1 MSWGREMVNSCGTA
15 KSYSEM
21 SLTEIVLIDERC
33 LERECF
39 VRGIEAA
46 QPSVSV
52 HAFAKID
59 DWIGRIGQ
67 TEPPAAIL
75 YSTLGRRIAERN
87 VADEIVSLEKA
98 ARPVPVIVLSP
109 FEDLSEMI
117 AALDCGARGYIPA
130 SLGIEAML
138 TAVRL
143 SVEGAV
149 FMTAASIL
157 AMRGAIETQ
166 RAPIA
171 LVAQRGPG
179 LVEEQFTARQS
190 AVADRLRRGKPN
202 KLIAYELN
210 MCEST
215 VKVHI
220 RNIMKKLRVT
230 NRTEA
235 GFKLNVLVSES
246 ERGSMFG
253 GAGPTAAD
261 LAPERS
267 GADAGVLAR
276 TASHSSSATAP
287 APG

>member
-1 MSWGREMVNSCGTA
+1 MVNLHGSVRPC
-15 KSYSEM
+15 SEQI
-21 SLTEIVLIDERC
+21 SSKIALIDERC

-39 VRGIEAA
+39 VRGIEAV
-46 QPSVSV
+46 QPHVSV
-52 HAFAKID
+52 HAFAKTS
-59 DWIGRIGQ
+59 DWIKQIGQ
-67 TEPPAAIL
+67 TESPVAIL
-75 YSTLGRRIAERN
+75 YSTLGRRISERN
-87 VADEIVSLEKA
+87 VADEIAALEKA
-98 ARPVPVIVLSP
+98 SRPIPVIVLSP

-143 SVEGAV
+143 SAEGAV

-157 AMRGAIETQ
+157 ALRDAVETPK
-166 RAPIA
+166 ASEPV
-171 LVAQRGPG
+171 VAQRGMSV
-179 LVEEQFTARQS
+179 VEDQFTARQS

-220 RNIMKKLRVT
+220 RNIMKKLRAT

-235 GFKLNVLVSES
+235 GFKLNLLVAES
-246 ERGSMFG
+246 GRSAAFG
-253 GAGPTAAD
+253 GDGAIAAA
-261 LAPERS
+261 LAPERIGS
-267 GADAGVLAR
+267 DGR
-276 TASHSSSATAP
+276 MASHSSSATAP
-287 APG
+287 GPG

>member
-1 MSWGREMVNSCGTA
+1 MGHHAMTNSYEVA
-15 KSYSEM
+15 KSS
-21 SLTEIVLIDERC
+21 SGLNFTKIALIDERC

-39 VRGIEAA
+39 VRGIEAV
-46 QPSVSV
+46 QPSISV
-52 HAFAKID
+52 DAFASIS
-59 DWIGRIGQ
+59 DWIDQIGR

-87 VADEIVSLEKA
+87 VADEIATLEKA
-98 ARPVPVIVLSP
+98 SRPVPVIVLSP

-117 AALDCGARGYIPA
+117 AALDCGVRGYIPA

-143 SVEGAV
+143 SAEGAV

-157 AMRGAIETQ
+157 AMRDAIGTQ
-166 RAPIA
+166 KAPA
-171 LVAQRGPG
+171 PVAAQQAASV
-179 LVEEQFTARQS
+179 VEEQFTARQS
-190 AVADRLRRGKPN
+190 AVAEHLRRGKPN

-220 RNIMKKLRVT
+220 RNIMKKLRAT

-235 GFKLNVLVSES
+235 GFKLNVLVAES
-246 ERGSMFG
+246 ERGSGFG
-253 GAGPTAAD
+253 GADPATLKRG
-261 LAPERS
+261 
-267 GADAGVLAR
+267 GAEAGVLAR
-276 TASHSSSATAP
+276 TSYTSSAM
-287 APG
+287 APGPG